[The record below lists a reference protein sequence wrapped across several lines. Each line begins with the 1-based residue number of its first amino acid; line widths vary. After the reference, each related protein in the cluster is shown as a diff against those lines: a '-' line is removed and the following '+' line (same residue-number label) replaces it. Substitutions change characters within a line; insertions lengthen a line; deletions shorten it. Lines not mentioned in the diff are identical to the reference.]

1 MISVKEAEK
10 YILDY
15 KQNFGS
21 CTVPLGESVGRVLS
35 QDVFADR
42 DFPPFDRV
50 SMDGI
55 AIVYEAFEKGQR
67 IFDIEGVGAA
77 GSPQIILQDKMA
89 TVEIMTGAILPQ
101 NADTIIPYE
110 NVQIEDG
117 KAKILD
123 ESLVEKV
130 KSIHT
135 KGKDRTKGDLLIA
148 KGKTIG
154 PAEIAILAT
163 VGLSKVEVKQ
173 LPKVAIIATGDELVA
188 VSEKPLPYQIRSSN
202 VHTIQ
207 AALKN
212 WGLHSN
218 IFHINDDK
226 ENLIEQ
232 IGLIL
237 KQHDVLIISG
247 GVSKGKF
254 DYVPEVLEELGIKK
268 VFHKVKQRPGKP
280 LWFGVGFDVGFG
292 VGSGSDIEGKN
303 ESKKVVFALPGNP
316 VSSFMCLN
324 RYFKKWLWESLG
336 LEPTLYF
343 AQLKT
348 DCVFDKKLTRFLQV
362 KDEINAEGK
371 LMAEPLVGHGSG
383 DLANLSNCDGFL
395 ELEAERD
402 LFKAG
407 EVLPYYPYNIV

>member
-1 MISVKEAEK
+1 MISVKDAEK
-10 YILDY
+10 YILDH

-21 CTVPLGESVGRVLS
+21 CTVPLGESVGRVLN

-77 GSPQIILQDKMA
+77 GSPQIILKDKMA

-117 KAKILD
+117 KAQILD
-123 ESLVEKV
+123 ESLVEKG

-207 AALKN
+207 AVLKN

-218 IFHINDDK
+218 IFHIDDDK
-226 ENLIEQ
+226 KNLIAQ
-232 IGLIL
+232 MGLIL
-237 KQHDVLIISG
+237 KQHDVLIVSG

-254 DYVPEVLEELGIKK
+254 DYVPEVLEELGIEK

-280 LWFGVGFDVGFG
+280 LWFGVD
-292 VGSGSDIEGKN
+292 EK
-303 ESKKVVFALPGNP
+303 SKKVVFALPGNP

-324 RYFKKWLWESLG
+324 RYFKKWLWESIG

-362 KDEINAEGK
+362 KAEINAEGK
-371 LMAEPLVGHGSG
+371 LMVEPFVGHGSG

-407 EVLPYYPYNIV
+407 EILPYYPYNSI